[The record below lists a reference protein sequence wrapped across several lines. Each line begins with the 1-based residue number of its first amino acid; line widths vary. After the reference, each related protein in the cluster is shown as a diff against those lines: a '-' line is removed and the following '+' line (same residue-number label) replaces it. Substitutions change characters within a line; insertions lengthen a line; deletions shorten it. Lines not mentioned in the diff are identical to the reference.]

1 MIEVVEGF
9 GDDIAAFACHGHVM
23 KADYESVLIPEIEDR
38 LKRHEKVRIYYE
50 VAPDFGGVDP
60 GAVWEDTKVGF
71 SHFLRWERFAVVT
84 DVDWITHTVKLFGF
98 LMPGDFRVF
107 PTADAGQARE
117 WIAQTPLSPAR
128 R

>member
-1 MIEVVEGF
+1 M
-9 GDDIAAFACHGHVM
+9 
-23 KADYESVLIPEIEDR
+23 LIPEIEDR

-71 SHFLRWERFAVVT
+71 SHFLRGERFAVVT

-107 PTADAGQARE
+107 PTADAGQAR
-117 WIAQTPLSPAR
+117 
-128 R
+128 